1 MADVK
6 IIFTEEEYNE
16 LVNCMSEF
24 DPQYK
29 RWFQAIEEQQEE
41 RNRLH
46 DWKEIVIDGETVQYS
61 IELFARV
68 NYSGNKL
75 CNLII
80 KYNVD
85 SKLASKRMINEIEK
99 LNGRM
104 IIGDHY
110 LHREFGYYYYV
121 AEVLVEDSHE

>member
-6 IIFTEEEYNE
+6 ITFTEEEYKE
-16 LVNCMSEF
+16 LVKCMDD
-24 DPQYK
+24 DPQHK

-46 DWKEIVIDGETVQYS
+46 NWKEIMINGETVLYS
-61 IELFARV
+61 IELYSRV
-68 NYSGNKL
+68 YYSGNKL

-85 SKLASKRMINEIEK
+85 SKLTHKRMINEIEK
-99 LNGRM
+99 VNGRM
-104 IIGDHY
+104 IIGEKR
-110 LHREFGYYYYV
+110 LHREFDYYYYV
-121 AEVLVEDSHE
+121 AQVLVEDSHE